1 LIPENSASVR
11 GVVTRLAVNDWRL
24 DRLPLTVS
32 LVRKNRKTWKK
43 PVVCRFQDS
52 NQAPSFLENLSV

>member
-1 LIPENSASVR
+1 M
-11 GVVTRLAVNDWRL
+11 NDWRL
-24 DRLPLTVS
+24 DRLPLIVS

-52 NQAPSFLENLSV
+52 NHPTSFLENLSV